1 MTNRTIYIISGLA
14 FCFFALIGLKYDLD
28 SYYVQKQGQ
37 IIQVKITYIPNC
49 FGTKVKDH
57 VRFQYI
63 DKGVIKEYS
72 KQIGG
77 GLCDKL
83 VVGQELK
90 MKADLSKKIFLYEFE
105 DVRNEFYASGLLGLA
120 GLICIVFG
128 LKKRKKNNTQQ
139 TLSQLRV

>member
-1 MTNRTIYIISGLA
+1 MTHRTIYIVSGLA

-37 IIQVKITYIPNC
+37 VIQVKIIYVPKC
-49 FGTKVKDH
+49 FGTKVINH
-57 VRFQYI
+57 LRFQYI
-63 DKGVIKEYS
+63 DNGVIKEYS

-90 MKADLSKKIFLYEFE
+90 MKADLNKKIFLYEFE
-105 DVRNEFYASGLLGLA
+105 DVRTEFYASGLFGFA

-128 LKKRKKNNTQQ
+128 LKKKKNNSTQQ
-139 TLSQLRV
+139 TL